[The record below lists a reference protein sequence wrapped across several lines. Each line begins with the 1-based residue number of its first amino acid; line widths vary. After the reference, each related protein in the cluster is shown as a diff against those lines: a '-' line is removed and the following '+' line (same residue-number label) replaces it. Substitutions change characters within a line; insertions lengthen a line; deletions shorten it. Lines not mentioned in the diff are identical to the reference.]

1 MTQPASL
8 FPDLRLYDVARTLQ
22 ENADHWRALG
32 VVRVRVFGSVA
43 REQAR
48 NDSDV
53 DLLVDFASSDL
64 LIGPPAGLL
73 QLMRVKALFEAVL
86 ERRVDVL
93 TEGGLKPALRREI
106 LADCVDVMNAG
117 PPIPPR
123 EGVKRWR
130 WRVFDLLDAVD
141 RAVRFTA
148 PHTLATFAADEQA
161 QDAVLHNL
169 ARLGETTKFIPQRIQ
184 DTHPEVPWALLRDI
198 RNLVSHDYFGIDREL
213 LWNTARHELPP
224 LRAALQ
230 ALAEGGGEGSLE
242 RVQ

>member
-1 MTQPASL
+1 VTQPAPL
-8 FPDLRLYDVARTLQ
+8 FPDLHLYDVARLLQ
-22 ENADHWRALG
+22 ANAAQWQALG

-53 DLLVDFASSDL
+53 DLLVDFTTTE
-64 LIGPPAGLL
+64 PPAGLL
-73 QLMRVKALFEAVL
+73 QLMRVKDLFEDLL

-117 PPIPPR
+117 LPTPPR
-123 EGVKRWR
+123 VGVKRWR
-130 WRVFDLLDAVD
+130 WRVFDLLEALD
-141 RAVRFTA
+141 RIERFTF
-148 PHTLATFAADEQA
+148 PHTLTTFLADEQA

-184 DTHPEVPWALLRDI
+184 DTHPELPWVLLRDI

-213 LWNTARHELPP
+213 LWQTARHELPG

-230 ALAEGGGEGSLE
+230 ALAEGEE
-242 RVQ
+242 E

>member
-1 MTQPASL
+1 MTQPAPL
-8 FPDLRLYDVARTLQ
+8 FPDLRLYDVAHILQ
-22 ENADHWRALG
+22 ANAAQWQALG

-43 REQAR
+43 RGQAR

-53 DLLVDFASSDL
+53 DLLVDFAPSPA
-64 LIGPPAGLL
+64 PPAGLL
-73 QLMRVKALFEAVL
+73 QLMRVKDLFEDLL

-117 PPIPPR
+117 LPTPPR
-123 EGVKRWR
+123 VGVKRWR
-130 WRVFDLLDAVD
+130 WRVFDLLEALD
-141 RAVRFTA
+141 RVERFTF
-148 PHTLATFAADEQA
+148 PHTLTTFLADEQA

-184 DTHPEVPWALLRDI
+184 DTHPEVPWVLLRDI
-198 RNLVSHDYFGIDREL
+198 RNLVSHDYFGIDTEL
-213 LWNTARHELPP
+213 LWHTARHELPG

-230 ALAEGGGEGSLE
+230 ALAEGEKE
-242 RVQ
+242 